1 MARRVVLAAV
11 CAGVLLFS
19 LRVSAQGPPP
29 KPGGP
34 PLPPPP
40 GQPAPPGAVQS
51 AFDAPIKEALQQ
63 YASALESLDAEQVKK
78 VQPTVDVEGL
88 RRAFREMRELKV
100 GIDSVKVLSIDGAV
114 ARVSCRVLQTLTP
127 KAGTKQ
133 TSTVTRVFRLRRQE
147 AVWLIDG
154 FER

>member
-1 MARRVVLAAV
+1 MSAGTLLLSLAA
-11 CAGVLLFS
+11 G
-19 LRVSAQGPPP
+19 AQTPPP
-29 KPGGP
+29 RPGGP
-34 PLPPPP
+34 PVPSP
-40 GQPAPPGAVQS
+40 PAPPGVVQA
-51 AFDAPIKEALQQ
+51 AFDAPIKDALQQ
-63 YASALESLDAEQVKK
+63 YATALESLDAEQVKK

-100 GIDSVKVLSIDGAV
+100 AIDGVKVLSIDGAV

-133 TSTVTRVFRLRRQE
+133 TSTVTRVFRLRKQE

>member
-1 MARRVVLAAV
+1 MARRLVVAAIR
-11 CAGVLLFS
+11 AGALLLS
-19 LRVSAQGPPP
+19 LSASAQTPPP
-29 KPGGP
+29 RPGGP
-34 PLPPPP
+34 PVPPPP
-40 GQPAPPGAVQS
+40 AQPGVIPSP
-51 AFDAPIKEALQQ
+51 FDAPIKDALQQ
-63 YASALESLDAEQVKK
+63 YATALESLDAEQVKK

-100 GIDSVKVLSIDGAV
+100 AIDSVKVLSIDGAV

-127 KAGTKQ
+127 KAGTRQ
-133 TSTVTRVFRLRRQE
+133 TSTVTRVFRLRKQE

>member
-1 MARRVVLAAV
+1 MARRVAFAAV
-11 CAGVLLFS
+11 WAGALLLS
-19 LRVSAQGPPP
+19 LKVSAQVPPP
-29 KPGGP
+29 RPGVP
-34 PLPPPP
+34 PLTP
-40 GQPAPPGAVQS
+40 GQPAPQGIAPS
-51 AFDAPIKEALQQ
+51 AFDAPIKDALQQ

-78 VQPTVDVEGL
+78 VQPTVDVDGL

>member
-1 MARRVVLAAV
+1 M
-11 CAGVLLFS
+11 LLLS
-19 LRVSAQGPPP
+19 VTLNAQGPPP

-34 PLPPPP
+34 PVPPVPP
-40 GQPAPPGAVQS
+40 GTQTAVE
-51 AFDAPIKEALQQ
+51 APIKDALQQ
-63 YASALESLDAEQVKK
+63 YATALMSLDAEQVKK
-78 VQPTVDVEGL
+78 IHPTVDVEGL

-100 GIDSVKVLSIDGAV
+100 EIDGARVLSIDGAI

-127 KAGTKQ
+127 KAGTRQ
-133 TSTVTRVFRLRRQE
+133 ASTVTRVFRLRKQE

>member
-1 MARRVVLAAV
+1 MARRVRFAAV
-11 CAGVLLFS
+11 CAGALLS

-34 PLPPPP
+34 PPPAQP
-40 GQPAPPGAVQS
+40 GVVQT
-51 AFDAPIKEALQQ
+51 AFDAPINDALQQ
-63 YASALESLDAEQVKK
+63 YATAYESLDAGQVKK
-78 VQPTVDVEGL
+78 IWPTVDVEGL
-88 RRAFREMRELKV
+88 RRAFRDMRELKV

-133 TSTVTRVFRLRRQE
+133 TSTVTRVVRLRRQE
-147 AVWLIDG
+147 AVWLIDS